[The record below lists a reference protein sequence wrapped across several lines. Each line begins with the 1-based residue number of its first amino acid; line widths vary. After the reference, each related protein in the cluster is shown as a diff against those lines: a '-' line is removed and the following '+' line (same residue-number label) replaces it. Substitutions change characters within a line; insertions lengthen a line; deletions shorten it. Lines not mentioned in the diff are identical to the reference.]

1 MPIVSSDEEIAAILT
16 AYHHIAI
23 VGISANPSR
32 PSHGVAEFLQGRG
45 YRLSLVNPLVAGRTP
60 VLGETVYSSLAD
72 LPEPPEIV
80 DVFRRSEYVSDVAEA
95 AIGVGAK
102 VLWTQL
108 GVINPEAAARASA
121 AGLLV
126 VQNRCTAF
134 ELRRLELAKATQAG
148 TGS

>member
-1 MPIVSSDEEIAAILT
+1 MPILSTDDEIAAVLT
-16 AYHHIAI
+16 TYHHIAV

-32 PSHGVAEFLQGRG
+32 PSHGVAQFLQGRG
-45 YRLSLVNPLVAGRTP
+45 YRLSLVNPRLSGKT
-60 VLGETVYSSLAD
+60 VLGQSVVSSLAD

-80 DVFRRSEYVSDVAEA
+80 DVFRRSEFVPDVAEA

-126 VQNRCTAF
+126 VQNRCTAI
-134 ELRRLELAKATQAG
+134 EVRRLESRNAG
-148 TGS
+148 RFGSGS